1 MNKTKLSWTMSNI
14 MKMYDE
20 KKVLS
25 FEHPI
30 QRKSEQWNNQQK
42 SLLIHSMLANYPV
55 PNIYV
60 LREDS
65 QEVDA
70 KNKPIFNYFVM
81 DGKQRLTSV
90 LSFMWGE
97 FPLDDNIPNIFIEDE
112 EYEIAGKYY
121 SDLDEPVRYDI
132 ARFKFEIIAFED
144 CTDKEIE
151 EIFFRLNNSTPLTK
165 SQVAKAK
172 VGVRVAEFINEV
184 LTSKFFVNSC
194 NFSKAQ
200 LKASDDQRSLIQS
213 MMLLDTNYVSGFELK
228 DFSENSILEY
238 SECIRENYTDKQ
250 KNTLKSAIQY
260 LENAFPEK
268 NKNIR
273 KISIPMLIY
282 LADVAE
288 YDEIK
293 PRFYRDWWSYF
304 VDEDEF
310 FEVYKTFCSS
320 GSTKLE
326 KIKGRLAIMTKSFCK
341 YFELD
346 YPEELVDMI
355 AEVEEKLAAKEEKAE
370 DEVLED
376 GVTPS
381 EEKVEDVSVT
391 EYVET
396 TEEAEQTTG
405 EVENTEIV
413 GCNTEN
419 VENTDEV
426 IDTADSVDGAVNP
439 EETVSGDENTIDDS
453 SFDEDNAHTED
464 GANADTPSYE
474 EEIPNDEGSF

>member
-1 MNKTKLSWTMSNI
+1 MTKTKLSWTMANI
-14 MKMYDE
+14 EKMHDE

-70 KNKPIFNYFVM
+70 KNKPIFNYYVM

-90 LSFMWGE
+90 LSYMWGE
-97 FPLDDNIPNIFIEDE
+97 FPLEDNIPNIFVEDE
-112 EYEIAGKYY
+112 EYEIAGKYFC
-121 SDLDEPVRYDI
+121 DLEEPVRYEI
-132 ARFKFEIIAFED
+132 TRFKFEIIAFED

-184 LTSKFFVNSC
+184 LVSKFFVSSC

-213 MMLLDTNYVSGFELK
+213 MMLLDTNYVPGFELK

-238 SECIRENYTDKQ
+238 SESIREIYSDKQ

-260 LENAFPEK
+260 LENAFPER

-273 KISIPMLIY
+273 KISIPMLVY

-293 PRFYRDWWSYF
+293 PRFFRDWWSF
-304 VDEDEF
+304 FTEEDAL

-341 YFELD
+341 YFEVEL
-346 YPEELVDMI
+346 PEELVDMI
-355 AEVEEKLAAKEEKAE
+355 VEVEEKLAAKEENAE
-370 DEVLED
+370 DVVLED
-376 GVTPS
+376 GAVS
-381 EEKVEDVSVT
+381 LEEKMENVPVT
-391 EYVET
+391 ET
-396 TEEAEQTTG
+396 TEEVADTTDC
-405 EVENTEIV
+405 VE
-413 GCNTEN
+413 
-419 VENTDEV
+419 D
-426 IDTADSVDGAVNP
+426 AVTQE
-439 EETVSGDENTIDDS
+439 EETVSEDGNTIDGDTSLEEDRTHTDDVLNAETPS
-453 SFDEDNAHTED
+453 SEDNSNGEAVTKP
-464 GANADTPSYE
+464 A
-474 EEIPNDEGSF
+474 

>member
-1 MNKTKLSWTMSNI
+1 MNKTKLSWSMANI
-14 MKMYDE
+14 EKMYDE

-25 FEHPI
+25 FSHPI
-30 QRKSEQWNNQQK
+30 QRQSEQWNSNQK

-90 LSFMWGE
+90 LSYIWGE
-97 FPLDDNIPNIFIEDE
+97 FPLDDNIPNIYVEEE
-112 EYEIAGKYY
+112 EYEIAGKYFC
-121 SDLDEPVRYDI
+121 DLDEPVQYEITRY
-132 ARFKFEIIAFED
+132 KFELVCFEE
-144 CTDKEIE
+144 CTDREIE

-184 LTSKFFVNSC
+184 LASKFFTTSC

-213 MMLLDTNYVSGFELK
+213 MMLLDTNNVPDFELK
-228 DFSENSILEY
+228 DFSENEILSY
-238 SECIRENYTDKQ
+238 SESIRENYSNKQ
-250 KNTLKSAIQY
+250 RNILESAVQY
-260 LENAFPEK
+260 LSDTFPEK

-288 YDEIK
+288 DAEIK
-293 PRFYRDWWSYF
+293 PRFFRDWWNF
-304 VDEDEF
+304 FTEEDELK
-310 FEVYKTFCSS
+310 EVYKTFGSS

-326 KIKGRLAIMTKSFCK
+326 KIKGRLAIMTKSFCL
-341 YFELD
+341 YHELD
-346 YPEELVDMI
+346 IPEELKDMVV
-355 AEVEEKLAAKEEKAE
+355 EVEEKLAAKEESDNDSTIRAE
-370 DEVLED
+370 ENLSKENAEVALE
-376 GVTPS
+376 VN
-381 EEKVEDVSVT
+381 VT
-391 EYVET
+391 ET
-396 TEEAEQTTG
+396 TDEQ
-405 EVENTEIV
+405 
-413 GCNTEN
+413 NTEN
-419 VENTDEV
+419 VDAEDDT
-426 IDTADSVDGAVNP
+426 IDTSETDDNDNVEAVDENNVAFEDST
-439 EETVSGDENTIDDS
+439 EETESENSADETSNE
-453 SFDEDNAHTED
+453 EDNDASFE
-464 GANADTPSYE
+464 NAE
-474 EEIPNDEGSF
+474 N